1 MANLQVF
8 MLILI
13 EVGSY
18 ASLRFCAAHGS
29 DSLLSNKHSEKTA
42 EKTEGKDCLSSKN
55 DLNVKS
61 FLAVVP
67 HIKNCF
73 KNRTVIE
80 LQRPV
85 MEIQTAIFFSALYC
99 VQLNCYYC
107 LLILR
112 LTDKSGHSFVINRK
126 N

>member
-42 EKTEGKDCLSSKN
+42 EKTEGKDSLSSKN

-61 FLAVVP
+61 FL
-67 HIKNCF
+67 C
-73 KNRTVIE
+73 
-80 LQRPV
+80 
-85 MEIQTAIFFSALYC
+85 
-99 VQLNCYYC
+99 
-107 LLILR
+107 
-112 LTDKSGHSFVINRK
+112 SGSSY
-126 N
+126 

>member
-18 ASLRFCAAHGS
+18 ASLPHGS

-61 FLAVVP
+61 FL
-67 HIKNCF
+67 C
-73 KNRTVIE
+73 
-80 LQRPV
+80 
-85 MEIQTAIFFSALYC
+85 
-99 VQLNCYYC
+99 
-107 LLILR
+107 
-112 LTDKSGHSFVINRK
+112 SGSSY
-126 N
+126 

>member
-42 EKTEGKDCLSSKN
+42 EKTEGKDCLSWKKWS
-55 DLNVKS
+55 LCEIFPLQS
-61 FLAVVP
+61 FLILKIVS
-67 HIKNCF
+67 K
-73 KNRTVIE
+73 IE
-80 LQRPV
+80 Q
-85 MEIQTAIFFSALYC
+85 
-99 VQLNCYYC
+99 
-107 LLILR
+107 
-112 LTDKSGHSFVINRK
+112 
-126 N
+126 

>member
-1 MANLQVF
+1 MTNLQLF

-42 EKTEGKDCLSSKN
+42 EKTEGKDCLPSKN
-55 DLNVKS
+55 GLNVKS
-61 FLAVVP
+61 SFAVVP

-80 LQRPV
+80 RLQRGWSWRFKCYIFQGV
-85 MEIQTAIFFSALYC
+85 VLCTA
-99 VQLNCYYC
+99 
-107 LLILR
+107 
-112 LTDKSGHSFVINRK
+112 
-126 N
+126 

>member
-1 MANLQVF
+1 MYLLRELFQVTFIFGTRGNSSQLDEVTGAEVEQRYRAKMANLQVF

-61 FLAVVP
+61 FLCSGSSYY
-67 HIKNCF
+67 KL
-73 KNRTVIE
+73 
-80 LQRPV
+80 LQ
-85 MEIQTAIFFSALYC
+85 
-99 VQLNCYYC
+99 
-107 LLILR
+107 
-112 LTDKSGHSFVINRK
+112 K
-126 N
+126 